1 MDGRWEEGH
10 LKDSI
15 MDKEI
20 LALDKNYLPHRWIS
34 REKAIMHE
42 ATGEV
47 LQHLG
52 ESIFVY
58 HGGTNRDGVQSM
70 LETSSIIVVD
80 GAPNHRIYRDPALTN
95 LALFQRDR
103 YLCAY
108 CGGIFHSHDLT
119 RDHVHPTSKG
129 GRDIWM
135 NCLASCKSCN
145 SLKGNTLPGTKLSNN
160 VLGPQGTGYM
170 NPLFVPYIPCKA
182 EAMIL
187 KNRTIKFDQM
197 QFLLERVKNKKSRI
211 FDYANDIHM
220 GYSS

>member
-1 MDGRWEEGH
+1 MSNNDR
-10 LKDSI
+10 
-15 MDKEI
+15 EI
-20 LALDKNYLPHRWIS
+20 LKLDRNWEPHQWIS

-58 HGGTNRDGVQSM
+58 HGGTNRLGVQSM

-80 GAPNHRIYRDPALTN
+80 GAPNHRVHRDPALTN
-95 LALFQRDR
+95 AALFQRDR

-119 RDHVHPTSKG
+119 RDHIHPTSKG

-135 NCLASCKSCN
+135 NVVAACKSCN
-145 SLKGNTLPGTKLSNN
+145 AMKGDVAPGVRLPNKN
-160 VLGPQGTGYM
+160 LGPQGTGKM
-170 NPLFVPYIPCKA
+170 DPLFVPYVPCKA
-182 EAMIL
+182 EHMIL
-187 KNRTIKFDQM
+187 KNRTIKYDQM

-211 FDYANDIHM
+211 FEYAHDLFPDRD
-220 GYSS
+220 